1 MIFLNS
7 IYLCRR
13 LTIKCFFTMKDRK
26 RIALVYFVCICIIAI
41 MASCESNLDIALK
54 DAGKNRQELA
64 KVLNH
69 FKDDPNHLKY
79 KAAKFLIKNMPYHYS
94 MYGNCMKQYSL
105 AYEKMAHEPF
115 GFCDSF

>member
-1 MIFLNS
+1 
-7 IYLCRR
+7 
-13 LTIKCFFTMKDRK
+13 MKDRK

-54 DAGKNRQELA
+54 DAGKNRQELE

-79 KAAKFLIKNMPYHYS
+79 KAAKFLIENMPYHYS
-94 MYGNCMKQYSL
+94 MYGDCMKQYSL